1 VCESYVDGVRVIL
14 REEVQG
20 DGKDAGGC
28 VSGQARSFNTGLCA
42 PPHHSSEA
50 WDETASGSGTMQEQG
65 RTGTLEAGA
74 ARLRAAAARRATGT
88 ATAEGAGAWY
98 ILHQRTSSSW
108 PLDCLIKNGLG
119 EEILRITSAP
129 RDTLVFQDRTGLEL
143 YRTAPPDG
151 SPATMD
157 ILRPDGSVAA
167 TVHNAIFSPVRDRW
181 QIDVPGGESMVAAGS
196 LLQHEYALRRGGDTI
211 AVVSKTWVPRRDTYG
226 VMVDDAAD
234 LPLVLAVAVV
244 LDLLAHRAS
253 TGRPG
258 DPGNP

>member
-1 VCESYVDGVRVIL
+1 MP
-14 REEVQG
+14 
-20 DGKDAGGC
+20 K
-28 VSGQARSFNTGLCA
+28 
-42 PPHHSSEA
+42 
-50 WDETASGSGTMQEQG
+50 QG
-65 RTGTLEAGA
+65 RTGTLEVGA

-98 ILHQRTSSSW
+98 ILHQRTSSSR
-108 PLDCLIKNGLG
+108 PLDCFIKNGLG
-119 EEILRITSAP
+119 EEIIHITGAPHP
-129 RDTLVFQDRTGLEL
+129 RDTLVFQDRTGREL

-151 SPATMD
+151 SSPAGMD
-157 ILRPDGSVAA
+157 ILRPDGTVAA

-253 TGRPG
+253 TDRPG